1 MENVMLGCKGLKQVD
16 CSRQVSQIRGVI
28 GLAVAHYRW
37 KTIQASLWDL
47 VKGDCHCY
55 IEVTTQ

>member
-1 MENVMLGCKGLKQVD
+1 MLGCKGLKQVD
-16 CSRQVSQIRGVI
+16 CSRQVSQIRGII
-28 GLAVAHYRW
+28 GLVIVHYRW
-37 KTIQASLWDL
+37 RTIQASLWDL